1 MWDLAP
7 QPEMEPTPP
16 AVQVQSPNHATTRE
30 VLSLSFLDIQQC
42 FIPYWYFDSKVK
54 MKWLF
59 LLLFCL

>member
-42 FIPYWYFDSKVK
+42 FIPY
-54 MKWLF
+54 
-59 LLLFCL
+59 